1 LAAPPAGG
9 ASSFGVRPWCSKGA
23 RSLARDVYDEIGTNG
38 QALGRYLRPGLYA
51 KWILRAVFLA
61 LHIVSGAVALALG
74 PLALLAAAR
83 RHNSLIG
90 Y

>member
-1 LAAPPAGG
+1 
-9 ASSFGVRPWCSKGA
+9 
-23 RSLARDVYDEIGTNG
+23 VYDEIGTNG

-61 LHIVSGAVALALG
+61 LHIVSGAVALLSG
-74 PLALLAAAR
+74 RWRLLAAAR